1 MSRDRRWLAKK
12 NRKFVP
18 PLTTKSAKGSRTT
31 ATSMKASWNRS
42 IPSAIARTDDR
53 LGSTRR
59 GIATRLRDIDRN
71 SQYRVSLIPLERAGA
86 DHGRAQAETA
96 GEDRQKW
103 LPHGTRTSR

>member
-12 NRKFVP
+12 NRMFAP
-18 PLTTKSAKGSRTT
+18 PLRTKSANGSRTT
-31 ATSMKASWNRS
+31 ATSRRASWNSS
-42 IPSAIARTDDR
+42 IASPIARTENR

-103 LPHGTRTSR
+103 LPHGTR